1 MPATIR
7 TPLCDLLG
15 IDLPIL
21 CAGMGWLAGPE
32 LVAAVS
38 EAGGLGVLGNG
49 SGSREG
55 VELQIGRTRTLT
67 SKPIGLNL
75 VIDVEESGDVDY
87 LREQI
92 AVAARLGVGHFVLFW
107 GEPSP
112 FVEAVRDTGPAKVL
126 MQVGSL
132 EEGAAAAAA
141 GVDAII
147 AQGVEAGGHV
157 RGTSSV
163 WDLLPAAV
171 EALAPLP
178 VLASGGI
185 GDAEGLARALS
196 LGAQGVSLGT
206 RFVAS
211 AEADAHAGY
220 KQRIVDAR
228 AADTVYTED
237 LYVIDWPDAPHRT
250 LRNEAY
256 AEWDAAGRPP
266 LGQRPR
272 EGESIGRMTR
282 PGDEERDWP
291 LYEVGTALGT
301 FVGDL
306 ERAPLWAGE
315 SVEVVNDIRPAG
327 EIVRELAAEAATVL
341 ASSR

>member
-1 MPATIR
+1 VPAAIR

-15 IDLPIL
+15 IDVPIL

-49 SGSREG
+49 SASREA
-55 VELQIGRTRTLT
+55 VELQVGRTRALT
-67 SKPIGLNL
+67 GKPIGLNL
-75 VIDVEESGDVDY
+75 IVDVEEPAEVDH
-87 LREQI
+87 LCEQ
-92 AVAARLGVGHFVLFW
+92 VAFAAGLGVDHFVLFW
-107 GEPSP
+107 GEAEP
-112 FVEAVRDTGPAKVL
+112 FVEAVRATGPAKVL
-126 MQVGSL
+126 IQVGSL

-163 WDLLPAAV
+163 WELLPAAV
-171 EALAPLP
+171 DAVAPLP

-185 GDAEGLARALS
+185 GDAQGLARALS

-211 AEADAHAGY
+211 EEADAHPGY
-220 KQRIVDAR
+220 KQRIVEAC

-237 LYVIDWPDAPHRT
+237 LYVVDWPDAPHRT

-266 LGQRPR
+266 VGHRPG

-282 PGDEERDWP
+282 PGDEERDWS
-291 LYEVGTALGT
+291 LYQVGTALRT

-306 ERAPLWAGE
+306 DRAPLWAGE

-327 EIVRELAAEAATVL
+327 QLVHDLAVDAAAIL
-341 ASSR
+341 GE